1 MNRVNWAKFKDG
13 NTKNNNNNEEV
24 LDRSPVHVSFITHQV
39 LICNSFVMLIIYIYI
54 TFQHDIIVTEELL
67 RNIFGKFGT
76 VLDVSIKKNVVDHV
90 INYNK

>member
-1 MNRVNWAKFKDG
+1 MF
-13 NTKNNNNNEEV
+13 
-24 LDRSPVHVSFITHQV
+24 
-39 LICNSFVMLIIYIYI
+39 